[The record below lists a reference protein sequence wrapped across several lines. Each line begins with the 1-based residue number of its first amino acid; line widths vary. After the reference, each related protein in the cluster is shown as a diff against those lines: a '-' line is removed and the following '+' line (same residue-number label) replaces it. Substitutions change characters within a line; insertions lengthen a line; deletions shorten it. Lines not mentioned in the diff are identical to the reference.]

1 MTPDLIIELF
11 KYYAKFIPKD
21 VLKKIFVQPVVSR
34 FPGYDE
40 IRTEVLAFPNAQVLP
55 DFDTFVVSLNEN
67 FVSERMKNSKEFVLF
82 VEYGSF
88 FVDHTTTEGVKESL
102 AVAVVR
108 KFSDSNS
115 DNLNEIIHMNK
126 CFVLLDTI
134 LQAMSEQQNALDF
147 CDGSLV
153 DFPAEIYPVDPAAFY
168 GCGGWMAKFK
178 KINTI
183 LV

>member
-11 KYYAKFIPKD
+11 KYYAKFVPKD
-21 VLKKIFVQPVVSR
+21 VLKKIFVQPASSR

-40 IRTEVLAFPNAQVLP
+40 IRTEIMSLPDGQVLP
-55 DFDTFVVSLNEN
+55 DFDTFVVSLNDN
-67 FVSERMKNSKEFVLF
+67 FVSERMKGSKEFVLF

-88 FVDHTTTEGVKESL
+88 SVDHSITEGAKENL

-115 DNLNEIIHMNK
+115 DNVNEIIHMNK

-134 LQAMSEQQNALDF
+134 LGAMGDEQNTLDF

-153 DFPAEIYPVDPAAFY
+153 EFPAELYPVDPALFH
-168 GCGGWMAKFK
+168 GCGGWVAKFK
-178 KINTI
+178 KVNTI
-183 LV
+183 L